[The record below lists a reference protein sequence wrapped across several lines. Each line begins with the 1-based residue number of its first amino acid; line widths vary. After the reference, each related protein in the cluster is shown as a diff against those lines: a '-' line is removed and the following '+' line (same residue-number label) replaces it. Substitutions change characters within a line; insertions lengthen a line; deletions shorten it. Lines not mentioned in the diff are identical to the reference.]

1 MGYWIGAGSRDETD
15 AKAGISHFIEH
26 LLFKGSSEY
35 TALEIAELFDELGG
49 ELNAATSREHTVVY
63 SRVPD
68 VHLEKA
74 LDVMSDMVFSPLFQ
88 DLDAE
93 REVVLEEIAMYEDT
107 PQELVHDLIGQ
118 AVFGSHALGRP
129 VIGTAQVISS
139 VSKRTLAAYHRTM
152 YTGGNIVASA
162 AGNITHE
169 KFVSLLQRFEHAEN
183 RSSRPVPTRR
193 PLVRMP

>member
-26 LLFKGSSEY
+26 LLFKGSSDY

-49 ELNAATSREHTVVY
+49 ELNAATSREHTMVY

-68 VHLEKA
+68 VHVEKA
-74 LDVMSDMVFSPLFQ
+74 LDVMSDMVFSPLFE

-139 VSKRTLAAYHRTM
+139 VSKRTLQRYHRSL
-152 YTGGNIVASA
+152 YTPANIVR
-162 AGNITHE
+162 AGSGAGHHDMLVGLVE
-169 KFVSLLQRFEHAEN
+169 RAVER
-183 RSSRPVPTRR
+183 RSTGEPGKPRVR
-193 PLVRMP
+193 PL